1 MITGVCK
8 ENTYLRSFCK
18 HLNLLILEIILV
30 YCFQFRL
37 YCI

>member
-8 ENTYLRSFCK
+8 KNTYLRSFCK
-18 HLNLLILEIILV
+18 HLHLLILEVILV